1 MYVSYCP
8 VAPETE
14 VKDSSILVPFG
25 GKVVLTCH
33 VLSKSS
39 DTMTWQRN
47 GVDIKL
53 DYRHSVSLI
62 QMSEYRYEMSFVV
75 HQMTK
80 EDFGQYACVA
90 KNKLGASSSSIEVT
104 GKNRTKSVIRRVG

>member
-1 MYVSYCP
+1 M
-8 VAPETE
+8 
-14 VKDSSILVPFG
+14 
-25 GKVVLTCH
+25 VLTCH

-47 GVDIKL
+47 GADIQL
-53 DYRHSVSLI
+53 DYRHSISLI
-62 QMSEYRYEMSFVV
+62 QTSVYRYTMSLVV

-90 KNKLGASSSSIEVT
+90 KNELGASSSSIEVT
-104 GKNRTKSVIRRVG
+104 GKNRYGSVVKNM